1 MNDVLLNNDLDVE
14 RISTQIDG
22 ASDTD
27 DIIITNRALDIINQI
42 KKENNVP
49 EDFFLRIG
57 TRGGGCSGMNY
68 SLGFDTDIDEASDR
82 KFVNPNVNLVVDAR
96 SLFYLM
102 GVTLDYVE
110 GPEGSGFVFHNPNN
124 AHTCGCHG

>member
-1 MNDVLLNNDLDVE
+1 MNDVLEAFDVDFE

-22 ASDTD
+22 STEED
-27 DIIITNRALDIINQI
+27 DIILTNKAIEMINMI
-42 KKENNVP
+42 KSENNVP

-57 TRGGGCSGMNY
+57 TRGGGCSGMSY
-68 SLGFDTDIDEASDR
+68 TLGFDSELDLDSDR
-82 KFVNPNVNLVVDAR
+82 QFITNNVNMVIDAK

-102 GVTLDYVE
+102 GVTLDFVE

>member
-1 MNDVLLNNDLDVE
+1 MNDVLEAFDVDFE

-22 ASDTD
+22 STEED
-27 DIIITNRALDIINQI
+27 DIILTNKAIEMINII
-42 KKENNVP
+42 KSENNVP

-57 TRGGGCSGMNY
+57 TRGGGCSGMSY
-68 SLGFDTDIDEASDR
+68 TLGFDSELDLDTDRQFIT
-82 KFVNPNVNLVVDAR
+82 NNVNMVIDAK

-102 GVTLDYVE
+102 GVTLDFVE

>member
-1 MNDVLLNNDLDVE
+1 MIN
-14 RISTQIDG
+14 
-22 ASDTD
+22 
-27 DIIITNRALDIINQI
+27 II
-42 KKENNVP
+42 KSENNVP

-57 TRGGGCSGMNY
+57 TRGGGCSGMSY
-68 SLGFDTDIDEASDR
+68 TLGFDSELDLDTDRQFIT
-82 KFVNPNVNLVVDAR
+82 NNVNMVIDAK

-102 GVTLDYVE
+102 GVTLDFVE